1 MPYANCK
8 IYFDGSH
15 YIAIPPY
22 PRRNKAKRQVHRE
35 NPAATTQICGE
46 IAPRQTVMKS
56 VFSEKDNALVP
67 LTEKQEREFASFN
80 EYVNIYYSSTLKFPE
95 TKRPAGNERPVTR
108 RERFDELYRDMINLP
123 KKERRANLVSSMRQD
138 FETQAL
144 TERFVDEN
152 LERKKHNLIC
162 RRQRLA
168 RKAYLQDFNFFV
180 TFTFDGEKHT
190 EESFRR
196 KLRNTLSLLSS
207 RKGWKY
213 IGVWERS
220 PEKKRLHFHGVFY
233 IPEGTMPG
241 KLFEKNDYSF
251 RAHKRQVTVQ
261 NTYFNKRFGRSDF
274 AALPETELRFALAY
288 LMKYLGKTN
297 EKIVYSRGTE
307 QYFVSDVMEE
317 DVVCRIGVGERKLLL
332 YDDFVCWDEGEYLGK
347 VNRELIRR
355 LCAKQLLNRLKTN
368 KVASYRQNA

>member
-8 IYFDGSH
+8 IYSDGSH
-15 YIAIPPY
+15 FIAIPPY
-22 PRRNKAKRQVHRE
+22 PRRNKAKRKVHRHRA
-35 NPAATTQICGE
+35 P
-46 IAPRQTVMKS
+46 IAPLRSCELPEPRQTVMKS
-56 VFSEKDNALVP
+56 VFSEKDNALIP
-67 LTEKQEREFASFN
+67 LTEKQEQEFAAFN
-80 EYVNIYYSSTLKFPE
+80 EYVNVYFASVKKPSVAEQPF
-95 TKRPAGNERPVTR
+95 TR
-108 RERFDELYRDMINLP
+108 RERFDELYRDMIDLP

-144 TERFVDEN
+144 TKRFVDEN

-162 RRQRLA
+162 RRQRLT

-241 KLFEKNDYSF
+241 KLFEKTDYSF
-251 RAHKRQVTVQ
+251 RAHKRQMTVQ

-317 DVVCRIGVGERKLLL
+317 DIVCRIGVGERKLLL
-332 YDDFVCWDEGEYLGK
+332 FDDFVCWNEGEYLGK

-355 LCAKQLLNRLKTN
+355 LCAKQLLNRLKTK